1 MKQVI
6 LEYGGAVIAILGAIS
21 FFLIFNR
28 FFIGSEGVLGQ
39 MLSYSIGEK
48 SLSDNKEFDVYQ
60 EKRCPQIVQKEEALI
75 VVNQNVAL
83 LEFLEAKDTNGNAL
97 PVFISRAWEENGE
110 RISLGASED
119 GASICVSKA
128 GVYRLEVYAV
138 DNNGKKISQILNLLV
153 NAR

>member
-39 MLSYSIGEK
+39 MLCYSIGEK

-75 VVNQNVAL
+75 FPNR
-83 LEFLEAKDTNGNAL
+83 K
-97 PVFISRAWEENGE
+97 
-110 RISLGASED
+110 ISLKKGDILYSEIRPRNRHYAYCYFDADKYIAST
-119 GASICVSKA
+119 
-128 GVYRLEVYAV
+128 RLIVLRAKPEKLTVFFFFDRLFFRRKY
-138 DNNGKKISQILNLLV
+138 S
-153 NAR
+153 NARK